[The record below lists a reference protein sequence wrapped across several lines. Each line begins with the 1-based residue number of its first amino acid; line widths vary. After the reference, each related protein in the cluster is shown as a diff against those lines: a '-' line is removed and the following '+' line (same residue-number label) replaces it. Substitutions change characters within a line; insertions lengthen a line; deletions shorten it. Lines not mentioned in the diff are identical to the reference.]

1 MIIGNGLLASGFI
14 KKGKEYK
21 DYIIFASGVSNSK
34 ETDQNNFD
42 REKNLIIK
50 TINENKK
57 LTFIYFS
64 SILVGITDNKY
75 YNHKLEMESII
86 KNLTNNYV
94 IFRVPQII
102 GKNGNKNNLINFIKS
117 SIVEN
122 KEITIFHNV
131 ARAIIDIKDLVKIV
145 DYCRDVHDLT
155 EEHKTVTVS
164 YIEKIYVSDLV
175 DEISLILNKK
185 PTLKYVDDNIIQ
197 IDNWHWN
204 NTNIV
209 DHAIEAHNIK
219 IEGYTKR
226 IIKKYIKK

>member
-14 KKGKEYK
+14 KKEKNYK
-21 DYIIFASGVSNSK
+21 NYIIFASGVSDSK

-64 SILVGITDNKY
+64 SVLVGITDNKY
-75 YNHKLEMESII
+75 YNHKMEMESII

-102 GKNGNKNNLINFIKS
+102 GKNGNKNNLINFIKT
-117 SIVEN
+117 SILED
-122 KEITIFHNV
+122 KEIVVYHNV

-145 DYCRDVHDLT
+145 DYCKDVHDLT
-155 EEHKTVTVS
+155 EEFKTINVS
-164 YIEKIYVSDLV
+164 YIEKTYISELV
-175 DEISLILNKK
+175 DEISLSLKK
-185 PTLKYVDDNIIQ
+185 TPKLIYDNSTSNN
-197 IDNWHWN
+197 NWYFE

-209 DHAIEAHNIK
+209 DHAIETNNII